1 MDPVTSNPQ
10 GARKRRF
17 DRESSFLEW
26 KPLRLEAGLWSLE
39 WLFLCIIIVIGA
51 FLACF
56 PNTSS
61 EVVCL
66 LVIVIY
72 SVRKCDKS
80 RLHTERTNINTPMR
94 WSYHSSTTS
103 PPCFDRISLSHPN
116 NSARRLQLRIPPST
130 ATRRSDPSAS
140 AWSPVGSVDRVCLE
154 SAACMHANQTCA

>member
-1 MDPVTSNPQ
+1 MTVDGERGSQAPKFYKFFMVRQLPMDPVTSNPQ

-26 KPLRLEAGLWSLE
+26 KPLRLE

-72 SVRKCDKS
+72 SVKKCDKS

-94 WSYHSSTTS
+94 WSYHSSATS
-103 PPCFDRISLSHPN
+103 PLALIEYLSLIPIILQGVCSFAFP
-116 NSARRLQLRIPPST
+116 RQLRQGDQTLQPPLGP
-130 ATRRSDPSAS
+130 RSD
-140 AWSPVGSVDRVCLE
+140 R
-154 SAACMHANQTCA
+154 